1 MPFPITETH
10 MDGARRSALA
20 AAILANVLGGVG
32 LAACDGQRQRAAKAG
47 DQPSQQAEAPG
58 LDAAQ
63 AVTGTWRV
71 RLADAPDRSEARVY
85 TFTAD
90 GRVTV
95 APGQV
100 CRYRIDAASL
110 AVDCDGAAG
119 ETARGPLER
128 RNGDTLLWRVDDKI
142 VQLERQAG
150 VKEQQ

>member
-1 MPFPITETH
+1 MRHQIV
-10 MDGARRSALA
+10 D
-20 AAILANVLGGVG
+20 VLGQGFEALRHLV
-32 LAACDGQRQRAAKAG
+32 QR
-47 DQPSQQAEAPG
+47 
-58 LDAAQ
+58 
-63 AVTGTWRV
+63 
-71 RLADAPDRSEARVY
+71 RLADAPDRSKARVY

-100 CRYRIDAASL
+100 CRYRIEAASL

-119 ETARGPLER
+119 EAARGRLER

-142 VQLERQAG
+142 VELERQAG